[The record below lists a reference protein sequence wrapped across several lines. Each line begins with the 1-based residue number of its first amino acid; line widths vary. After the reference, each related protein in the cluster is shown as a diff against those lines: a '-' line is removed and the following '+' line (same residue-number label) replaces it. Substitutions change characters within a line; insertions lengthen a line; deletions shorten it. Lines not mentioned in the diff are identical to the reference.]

1 MTITEYCSLD
11 VWLNYLATR
20 HVEPIQLG
28 LERVRAV
35 ARQLDLWR
43 WSVPVITVAGTNG
56 KGSTVAMLESI
67 YHAAGYRVAAY
78 TSPHLLHFNERI
90 RFNQVPIADET
101 LCALFATLHARPES
115 LALTY
120 FEMTTLAAL
129 LYFKSL
135 QPHLLVL
142 EVGLGGRLDATNII
156 DADLAIVTTVDFD
169 HQAFLGN
176 TLEAIG
182 YEKAGIFRPNQ
193 TVVYAETKPPL
204 SVLHKAQSLCVT
216 WLGLGTEYTYEVH
229 DTDWVL
235 HLPRAKP
242 VTLPRP
248 GINLSAAAAALVASD
263 YLRQQLPLSVADWAQ
278 ALRQVA
284 LPGRQHLLPNQV
296 NTLLD
301 VAHNPQAVRLLA
313 DYLHSQQLSGRI
325 HAVFAALND
334 KDIVGL
340 IAPMQA
346 LVSQWYV
353 VALSGPRA
361 VNGRELGKVLM
372 QRGVSCDNIIYCQEA
387 REAYRTAMQS
397 ALPGDWVV
405 VYGSFLTVAP
415 VLAMQPRKSHE
426 ICNE

>member
-1 MTITEYCSLD
+1 
-11 VWLNYLATR
+11 
-20 HVEPIQLG
+20 
-28 LERVRAV
+28 
-35 ARQLDLWR
+35 
-43 WSVPVITVAGTNG
+43 
-56 KGSTVAMLESI
+56 
-67 YHAAGYRVAAY
+67 
-78 TSPHLLHFNERI
+78 
-90 RFNQVPIADET
+90 
-101 LCALFATLHARPES
+101 
-115 LALTY
+115 
-120 FEMTTLAAL
+120 
-129 LYFKSL
+129 
-135 QPHLLVL
+135 
-142 EVGLGGRLDATNII
+142 
-156 DADLAIVTTVDFD
+156 
-169 HQAFLGN
+169 
-176 TLEAIG
+176 
-182 YEKAGIFRPNQ
+182 
-193 TVVYAETKPPL
+193 
-204 SVLHKAQSLCVT
+204 
-216 WLGLGTEYTYEVH
+216 
-229 DTDWVL
+229 
-235 HLPRAKP
+235 
-242 VTLPRP
+242 
-248 GINLSAAAAALVASD
+248 
-263 YLRQQLPLSVADWAQ
+263 VADWAQ

-387 REAYRTAMQS
+387 TQGYRTAMQN

-415 VLAMQPRKSHE
+415 VLAMQPKRKSHE
-426 ICNE
+426 IGNE